1 MTSVEQQN
9 LCRVSCTG
17 GEAGGGAEANVA
29 MEHGGQQHLA
39 LRHHHTGHCAVDAEI
54 VCRQGQS
61 SLGVVVVYKMI
72 KYFYNDTI
80 HWRFERVCVNGK
92 MNAINKV
99 HSWWFEETLSIRD
112 QGA

>member
-1 MTSVEQQN
+1 MVNE
-9 LCRVSCTG
+9 
-17 GEAGGGAEANVA
+17 
-29 MEHGGQQHLA
+29 
-39 LRHHHTGHCAVDAEI
+39 
-54 VCRQGQS
+54 
-61 SLGVVVVYKMI
+61 MI

-112 QGA
+112 